1 MIAELHEVLH
11 LERPLI
17 GIDEE
22 TTGVQPKT
30 SAIVELG
37 LEIMIPGQPVKEYR
51 TLINPMM
58 PIPAAATAIHGIT
71 NEMVRGCRFCSWPDN
86 QHWRPDGDVDHDFK
100 PWPTFVQIAEHLAKS
115 LVGCDFAGYNVF
127 FDLNQIA
134 EEFKRAGKVWSFE
147 GARIIDAFR
156 MWQLAEGR
164 TLTHA
169 AERWLA
175 AYSSDADIAAS
186 MGESAGGDSA
196 HNALWDI
203 KMSTRVAAAQLLN
216 CDHLPRDIQ
225 QLHDLQWPGLF
236 DAEKKL
242 RWNDG
247 ELCFTFGEHRDKP
260 LRYVVK
266 NYPNYLTGFIL
277 KKDFSDKVKDACR
290 NALQGNYPV
299 AP

>member
-1 MIAELHEVLH
+1 MILQLDEILT

-37 LEIMIPGQPVKEYR
+37 LEILHPGKPTKEYR

-58 PIPAAATAIHGIT
+58 PIPPAATAIHGIT
-71 NEMVRGCRFCSWPDN
+71 NEMVRGCRLCNWPED
-86 QHWRPDGDVDHDFK
+86 QHWRADGGVDHDFK
-100 PWPTFVQIAEHLAKS
+100 PWPTFVQLAEHLAAN
-115 LVGCDFAGYNVF
+115 LVNCDFAGYNVF

-134 EEFKRAGKVWSFE
+134 EEFKRAGRAWNFE
-147 GARIIDAFR
+147 GARIIDGFR
-156 MWQLAEGR
+156 IWQLAEGR

-169 AERWLA
+169 TERWLKPYA
-175 AYSSDADIAAS
+175 TDQEIADAL
-186 MGESAGGDSA
+186 GDSGAA

-203 KMSTRVAAAQLLN
+203 KMSTRVAAMQLKH
-216 CDHLPRDIQ
+216 CPHLPRDIQ

-277 KKDFSDKVKDACR
+277 KKDFSDKVKEACR
-290 NALQGNYPV
+290 NALKGTYPV